1 MIRQYFRKYFEK
13 LKVIAGKILHT
24 NDSPVKIA
32 LGFTLGV
39 FIGVFPTF
47 FIGGI
52 LAVGLCALFKLNYT
66 AALLGMAVTA
76 NPVVSPLVWIVSAKI
91 GGLIFSENIDSVIDM
106 FKSGTLFKSAG
117 RAVFIYF
124 AGNLVVSIIVSVIA
138 FFSAKTIFE
147 RHSRKMGKR

>member
-1 MIRQYFRKYFEK
+1 MIRHYFEK
-13 LKVIAGKILHT
+13 YFNKLKIIGGKILHT

-32 LGFTLGV
+32 VGFTLGV

-106 FKSGTLFKSAG
+106 FKNGALFKSAW
-117 RAVFIYF
+117 RTMLIYF
-124 AGNLVVSIIVSVIA
+124 IGNLVVSIIISGIA

-147 RHSRKMGKR
+147 KRLKKIKQ